1 MIKDEFIDA
10 LLECCAGLGI
20 ECGEEISERFYTFFQ
35 LLCDTN
41 NHTNLTAITTPREA
55 AIKHFADSMT
65 AVMAV
70 TFKPGNRVIDFGTG
84 AGFPGVP
91 LAIMYP
97 QTIFVLNDSTAK
109 KIDFIKSAV
118 AAMNINNIYPLWAR
132 TEELGRDRQHRGK
145 YDIATARAVAH
156 LAVLVEYA
164 LPVLKKGGA
173 LIAMKG
179 ADCDEECAQS
189 AKAIELMG
197 GRMTAVKKIE
207 LPGGGQR
214 TLITIR
220 KIAETPAAYPR
231 NTGQAKKN
239 PLY

>member
-1 MIKDEFIDA
+1 MMKDEFIGA
-10 LLECCAGLGI
+10 LRDCCAGLGI
-20 ECGEEISERFYTFFQ
+20 ICDDNIAERFFNFFN
-35 LLCDTN
+35 LLCETN
-41 NHTNLTAITTPREA
+41 EHTNLTAITSPREA

-65 AVMAV
+65 ASMALNFKDGDRVM
-70 TFKPGNRVIDFGTG
+70 DFGTG

-97 QTIFVLNDSTAK
+97 KTIFVLNDSTTK

-118 AAMNINNIYPLWAR
+118 AAMSINNIYPLWGR
-132 TEELGRDRQHRGK
+132 TEELGRDKLHRGK

-164 LPVLKKGGA
+164 MPVLKKGGA

-179 ADCDEECAQS
+179 ADCEEEFKQAEN
-189 AKAIELMG
+189 AIQLLG
-197 GRMTAVKKIE
+197 GKTTAVKKIE

-220 KIAETPAAYPR
+220 KISETPAAYPR
-231 NTGQAKKN
+231 NPGQAKKN